1 MSYTLRDEQ
10 LLCASES
17 SKALQKDRR
26 TILNLGTGGGKTVT
40 STYMAER
47 ALKRRRV
54 WILCHREEILWQ
66 FLQTLLAFGLNPN
79 IISGGRKY
87 LRGQR
92 LYLGM
97 IKTFQARGLIT
108 EIEKDDLVITDE
120 CHWGDYESTVNRL
133 ACYVLGLSAT
143 PISLGRPLNEYWGNC
158 IMPVPMKWLID
169 NDRLVKGITYSIDYD
184 FSNLKISGRDY
195 SERLLLEEFKSPK
208 LFDGV
213 VEQYLRHAPGEKGFC
228 YNLNI
233 EHSIEVCKNFNKHG
247 VRAVHVDGKT
257 PRDLRKTIFDS
268 FREGHFD
275 VLCNVGIA
283 TTGTDEPS
291 ASVVMKNYCTV
302 VLSKD
307 KQCEG
312 RMARP
317 FPGKTIGKVI
327 DMGRNYI
334 RHGRYGVD
342 EIDWIDVFQ
351 NPANG
356 RKTRGRDREKE
367 CKQCGAVI
375 EMMAGNCPYCGV
387 SYSPQEVEKIF
398 LEKADTVEIK
408 EYRLQKLP
416 PHIRSKPIPQMTYEE
431 LKIYAQVM
439 EYSESWPGLQMG
451 LRKRYAA
458 KKAKQA
464 RKEGGP

>member
-1 MSYTLRDEQ
+1 MKYVLRDEQ

-17 SKALQKDRR
+17 SKALMKDRR

-40 STYMAER
+40 STYMMER

-54 WILCHREEILWQ
+54 WVLCHREEIMWQ
-66 FLQTLLAFGLNPN
+66 FLETMIGFQLTPN
-79 IISGGRKY
+79 IIGAGHKY

-108 EIEKDDLVITDE
+108 EVQKDDLVITDE
-120 CHWGDYESTVNRL
+120 CHWGDYESTVSRL
-133 ACYVLGLSAT
+133 PCYVLGLSAT
-143 PISLGRPLNEYWGNC
+143 PLSAGRPLNEYWGNC
-158 IMPVPMKWLID
+158 IAPVPMKWLID
-169 NDRLVKGITYSIDYD
+169 NHRLVPGIAYSIDYD

-195 SERLLLEEFKSPK
+195 SERLLIEEFKNPK

-213 VEQYLRHAPGEKGFC
+213 VEQYLKHAAGEKAFC
-228 YNLNI
+228 YNINI
-233 EHSIEVCKNFNKHG
+233 EHSLRVCKQFNDAG
-247 VRAVHVDGKT
+247 IRAAHIDGKT
-257 PRDLRKTIFDS
+257 PRDLRRDYFKS
-268 FREGHFD
+268 FRAGYFD
-275 VLCNVGIA
+275 ILCNVGIA

-291 ASVVMKNYCTV
+291 ASTVIKNYCTT
-302 VLSKD
+302 LLPKD

-317 FPGKTIGKVI
+317 FPGKIVGKVI

-334 RHGRYGVD
+334 RHGRYGID

-351 NPANG
+351 NPSNG

-375 EMMAGNCPYCGV
+375 EMMAGTCPYCGI
-387 SYSPQEVEKIF
+387 SYTKEEVEKVF
-398 LEKADTVEIK
+398 LQKADTIEIK
-408 EYRLQKLP
+408 DYRLAQLP
-416 PHIRSKPIPQMTYEE
+416 PHIRNKPIPQMNYEE
-431 LKIYAQVM
+431 LKIYAKTM
-439 EYSESWPGLQMG
+439 NYSDSWPGLQMG
-451 LRKRYAA
+451 LRKKYAQ
-458 KKAKQA
+458 KKANRA